1 MISREDALKRV
12 QREKEQQ
19 RCFVTEYH
27 PSLPPMSKLLRKHW
41 SVMVERDARL
51 GQVFP
56 KPSRV
61 AYRRGSSL
69 RELLVR
75 ARMPNV
81 TRRSRRQALKRGFSK
96 CGQFCVLCPFAQS
109 ATSHVVNGRTYQING
124 VLDCNSSGC
133 TYKILCE
140 QCRDFVYFG
149 ETGNQLRI
157 RFSQHKG
164 DIVNARSKPVAEHFN
179 LPGHGMKDVIFIG
192 IEKVV
197 PSTDTFLR
205 KERESFYIRRGNTV
219 HDGANRRF

>member
-1 MISREDALKRV
+1 MYRLRRLCSIEEDFERGLELLKTHLLSRGYNLEIILKAKERIALISREDALKRV
-12 QREKEQQ
+12 HREKEQQ

-27 PSLPPMSKLLRKHW
+27 PSLPPLSRLLRKHW

-109 ATSHVVNGRTYQING
+109 ATSHVVNGRTYQINAG
-124 VLDCNSSGC
+124 G
-133 TYKILCE
+133 
-140 QCRDFVYFG
+140 
-149 ETGNQLRI
+149 
-157 RFSQHKG
+157 
-164 DIVNARSKPVAEHFN
+164 
-179 LPGHGMKDVIFIG
+179 
-192 IEKVV
+192 
-197 PSTDTFLR
+197 
-205 KERESFYIRRGNTV
+205 
-219 HDGANRRF
+219 